1 MTLCVWSKQ
10 PCTIKTIIC
19 NDIFTSVRHKKLQ
32 SPAKNF
38 KVQLKS
44 SKSSQ
49 KVRETVQSGLLL
61 LYTELTLFCFEL
73 PENCIYLNQS
83 ELRIFFLYP
92 IRMIMYMKKLCA
104 SDWLKMNAFSC
115 NTSAKLSH
123 KCKLQVAWVHFQ
135 NFICHDSLCCFSVYN
150 INK

>member
-1 MTLCVWSKQ
+1 M
-10 PCTIKTIIC
+10 CTSSAKIIYSNPASDIVCLVKTTMY
-19 NDIFTSVRHKKLQ
+19 NQNNNMQWYFHIFKAVKKLQ
-32 SPAKNF
+32 SPAKKF
-38 KVQLKS
+38 KVQPKS
-44 SKSSQ
+44 S
-49 KVRETVQSGLLL
+49 
-61 LYTELTLFCFEL
+61 LFCFEL

-92 IRMIMYMKKLCA
+92 IKMIMYMKKLCA